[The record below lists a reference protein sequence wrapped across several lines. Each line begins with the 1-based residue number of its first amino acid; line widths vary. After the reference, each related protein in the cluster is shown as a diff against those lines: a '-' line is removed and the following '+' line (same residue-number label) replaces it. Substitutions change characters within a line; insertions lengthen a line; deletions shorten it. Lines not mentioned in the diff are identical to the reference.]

1 MSKRKL
7 FGTDGIRGKANNTL
21 TADVALR
28 AGIAAGSL
36 FKKQREHNK
45 VIIGKDT
52 RLSGYMLESALV
64 AGFSSV
70 GMDVFLVGPIPT
82 PGIAML
88 TKSMR
93 ADLGVMIS
101 ASHNL
106 YQDNGIKIFGPDGN
120 KLSDE
125 IEERIEDLMY
135 NGIESHLVKSEDI
148 GRAKRIDDALGRY
161 IEHVKRTF
169 PERTDL
175 KGLKVVVDCANGAAY
190 KVAPTVLEELEAKV
204 ISLNV
209 SPDGTNIND
218 KCGAVSPEYMCEQ
231 TVKHGAD
238 IGISLDG
245 DADRVIIC
253 DEKGQIMDGDKI
265 LAMIAG
271 RMRAL
276 NSLKGGSVVAT
287 VMSNMGLEDYLK
299 GIGVGLIRTAVGDRY
314 VTEEMF
320 KKGYNLG
327 GEQSGHIILSD
338 YGTTGDGTV
347 AALQILGELT
357 RRGKPLSKIA
367 DLFTPYPQVL
377 RNVNFDNMSKAS
389 KILTSEKVKAAIQK
403 GEENL
408 RTKGRILVRKSGTEP
423 KIRVMLESRDEKII
437 KEISDDIISTIEAE
451 SK

>member
-209 SPDGTNIND
+209 SPDGTNINE

-253 DEKGQIMDGDKI
+253 DEKGQIMNGDKI

-271 RMRAL
+271 RMQAL

-377 RNVNFDNMSKAS
+377 RNVNFDNMTKAS
-389 KILTSEKVKAAIQK
+389 KILTSEKVKAAIQR
-403 GEENL
+403 GEEKL
-408 RTKGRILVRKSGTEP
+408 GTKGRILVRKSGTEP